1 MKSVLV
7 VGAGAA
13 GLIAGAFAARNGVC
27 EYLFAMQRII
37 ERNEKAG
44 KKLFLTGKGRCNI
57 TNSADKDEFMKAIV
71 HNGRFMFSSLDSF
84 FNTDILNI
92 INAYGVRT
100 KLERGGRYFP
110 ESDKSSDSRTARLCA
125 EKRRKPDTQYE
136 GQEH

>member
-13 GLIAGAFAARNGVC
+13 GLIAGAFAARNGART
-27 EYLFAMQRII
+27 EII

-71 HNGRFMFSSLDSF
+71 HNGRFMFNAPKVVCF
-84 FNTDILNI
+84 I
-92 INAYGVRT
+92 IIPIRRG
-100 KLERGGRYFP
+100 KLLP
-110 ESDKSSDSRTARLCA
+110 ITII
-125 EKRRKPDTQYE
+125 
-136 GQEH
+136 